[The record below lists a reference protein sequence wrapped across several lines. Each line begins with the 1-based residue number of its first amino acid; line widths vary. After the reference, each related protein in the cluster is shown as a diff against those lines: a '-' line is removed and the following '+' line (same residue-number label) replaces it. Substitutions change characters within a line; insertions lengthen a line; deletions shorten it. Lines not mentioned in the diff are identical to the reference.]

1 MELYRDEGFLPEGL
15 LNYVAL
21 LGWAIAADRDIF
33 TLPEMVEAFEIG
45 DVNPNP
51 ARFDLKKCEAIKGS
65 HMRLPSVEDI
75 TKRSI
80 PFRKKI
86 GVISDPANDADAKL
100 LELAMHLVAERKIG
114 RAHV

>member
-51 ARFDLKKCEAIKGS
+51 ARFELKKCEAINGS
-65 HMRLPSVEDI
+65 HMRLLSVEDI
-75 TKRSI
+75 TKRPI
-80 PFRKKI
+80 PSLK
-86 GVISDPANDADAKL
+86 NN
-100 LELAMHLVAERKIG
+100 IG
-114 RAHV
+114 RSAGRERRCQAVEMPVVAG

>member
-1 MELYRDEGFLPEGL
+1 MKPPTWHSSRPTSAFPYTTLVRSPEAHEELYRDEGFLPEGR

-51 ARFDLKKCEAIKGS
+51 ARFDLKKCGAINGS
-65 HMRLPSVEDI
+65 HMRQ
-75 TKRSI
+75 
-80 PFRKKI
+80 
-86 GVISDPANDADAKL
+86 
-100 LELAMHLVAERKIG
+100 IG
-114 RAHV
+114 RAHA